1 MNILQ
6 RIKDGAGKMTDRAQ
20 NVVEI
25 GKLNTQI
32 SNIEREMGLY
42 FQRMGEVF
50 YERYRSKDM
59 SEAETEMVELA
70 KTCDLLAE
78 ERDELR
84 FRIAELKNERLCG
97 DCGKNVSEDALFCQY
112 CGHKL
117 EKHVPV
123 PAKTSPHD
131 EAVGGDESTHKVN
144 HHSFKPE
151 IDELNT
157 SEPVETTVKSILE
170 ESGILEQLR
179 ETAEPKQ
186 DDRHLRNLEREQERQ
201 KELDLRIRSWR
212 DDTDHDEPV
221 IKSGDTAASAATV
234 SCQICSKTL
243 VKGTK
248 WCPHCGN
255 EQI

>member
-50 YERYRSKDM
+50 YEGYRSKDM

-117 EKHVPV
+117 EKPV
-123 PAKTSPHD
+123 PAPVKTSLED
-131 EAVGGDESTHKVN
+131 ATVDGDESIERTKV
-144 HHSFKPE
+144 
-151 IDELNT
+151 

-170 ESGILEQLR
+170 ESGILDQLR
-179 ETAEPKQ
+179 ETEELNPKQ
-186 DDRHLRNLEREQERQ
+186 EDRHLRNLEREQERQ

-212 DDTDHDEPV
+212 DDTDLDEPAL
-221 IKSGDTAASAATV
+221 KSGDNTASASAAAV
-234 SCQICSKTL
+234 PCQICSKTL